1 MGPYVPT
8 LQGNVCSSSEFNS
21 MLNYPILGSS
31 TQVRHSPENI
41 KRYHDLKRQ
50 NKWHRIDSDVTILVI
65 SCLVCQM
72 VKLSTRTRK
81 KVWTLET
88 LTSNWG
94 CITMDFVIRLPHS
107 QKESNVV
114 MGDID

>member
-8 LQGNVCSSSEFNS
+8 LQRNARSSSEFNPV
-21 MLNYPILGSS
+21 LNYPILGSS

-72 VKLSTRTRK
+72 VKLSTRTHK
-81 KVWTLET
+81 KVWTFG
-88 LTSNWG
+88 N
-94 CITMDFVIRLPHS
+94 IDI
-107 QKESNVV
+107 KEWLYNYRFRHGTIPFSK
-114 MGDID
+114 